1 MKILGLVAI
10 VLWWLLPVP
19 LVISELKDKNYL
31 TAALIAAFWIV
42 VNTIYALACLG
53 FLPSR

>member
-19 LVISELKDKNYL
+19 LVISEIKDKNYL